1 MRTLQAGFA
10 LVAVFAFAC
19 PGWAWEIPGTDI
31 FNCYNNTEEMPVC
44 PSPGE
49 DFYGQNGTYKK
60 LHLYHDDGNG
70 IVRDLVTELSWQ
82 KIVDNTPR
90 DWNESGTICADLILG
105 EHDDW
110 RIPTIRELMTIV
122 DNGKATAPKFND
134 VFEGDYSSYYW
145 SSTTVAPENSGGA
158 WTVDFG
164 EGDTQSAPKT
174 GTNIV
179 RCVRGGPLQA
189 SVFVDNLDGTV
200 TDQTTNVRWEK
211 TSSPAAMTWKDALR
225 YCENQ
230 TTGGHTGWRMPNIQ
244 ELNTLVDF
252 PGLFLNLPL
261 ILYFKSPQTP
271 LNPLGQIRPSW
282 VILATH
288 GTSPST
294 TAGHVRFHQDK
305 FHAGALYAGRGRP
318 AAANHRAFRT
328 FAAPLRGG
336 LPEKYGREPPRRGDA
351 NLQGAAG
358 WVQ

>member
-252 PGLFLNLPL
+252 SRPFPEPAIDPVFQISTNPFESSWSNSTFLG
-261 ILYFKSPQTP
+261 YFGYAWYITFDHGRAMYDFTKTNSMQVRCMRDADAPPPPT
-271 LNPLGQIRPSW
+271 IAPS
-282 VILATH
+282 VLLLLH
-288 GTSPST
+288 
-294 TAGHVRFHQDK
+294 
-305 FHAGALYAGRGRP
+305 
-318 AAANHRAFRT
+318 
-328 FAAPLRGG
+328 
-336 LPEKYGREPPRRGDA
+336 
-351 NLQGAAG
+351 
-358 WVQ
+358 